1 MEIVEPI
8 RKKTDLEDIK
18 RILKRR
24 SLRDYALFVL
34 GINSG
39 LRISDLL
46 SLKVEDVLDP
56 GSRRLKISDR
66 IRMREKKTGKGK
78 NFPLNTPARSA
89 LSEYLNT
96 RRPATRKEPLFPS
109 RKGNGPLTTRQA
121 HRIISDA
128 AKEVGIRER
137 IGTHTMRKTFC
148 YHAYKKGVDIGRLQ
162 KLLNHSSQTETL
174 RYMGILRDDLDQIY
188 VMLEL

>member
-18 RILKRR
+18 RILKKR

-46 SLKVEDVLDP
+46 SLRVEDVLDP
-56 GSRRLKISDR
+56 GSRRLKVTDR
-66 IRMREKKTGKGK
+66 IRMREKKTGKVK

-89 LSEYLNT
+89 LSEYLNA
-96 RRPATRKEPLFPS
+96 RRPAKEEPLFPS
-109 RKGNGPLTTRQA
+109 RKGKGPLTTRQA

-148 YHAYKKGVDIGRLQ
+148 YHAYKKGVDIGNLQ

-188 VMLEL
+188 EKLCL

>member
-8 RKKTDLEDIK
+8 RKKSDLEDIK
-18 RILKRR
+18 RILKGR

-56 GSRRLKISDR
+56 GSRRLKIADR
-66 IRMREKKTGKGK
+66 IRMREKKTGKVK
-78 NFPLNTPARSA
+78 DFPLNTPARSA

-96 RRPATRKEPLFPS
+96 RRPDKGDPLFPS
-109 RKGNGPLTTRQA
+109 RKGKGPLTTRQA
-121 HRIISDA
+121 HRILSDA
-128 AKEVGIRER
+128 AKEVGIHER

-148 YHAYKKGVDIGRLQ
+148 YHAYKKGVDISRLQ

-188 VMLEL
+188 EVLCL

>member
-1 MEIVEPI
+1 VEIVEPI

-46 SLKVEDVLDP
+46 SLKIKDVLDP

-66 IRMREKKTGKGK
+66 IRMREKKTGKVK
-78 NFPLNTPARSA
+78 DFPLNKPARSA

-96 RRPATRKEPLFPS
+96 RRPAKEEPLFPS
-109 RKGNGPLTTRQA
+109 RKGKGPLTTRQA

-148 YHAYKKGVDIGRLQ
+148 YHAYKKGVDISRLQ

-188 VMLEL
+188 EGLCL